1 MIEQKYFEQ
10 YANYSVKVDRYL
22 HCVNAYANN
31 HSGLKEIHD
40 TIRWNI

>member
-10 YANYSVKVDRYL
+10 YANYSVKVDRYF

-31 HSGLKEIHD
+31 HSGLKVIHD